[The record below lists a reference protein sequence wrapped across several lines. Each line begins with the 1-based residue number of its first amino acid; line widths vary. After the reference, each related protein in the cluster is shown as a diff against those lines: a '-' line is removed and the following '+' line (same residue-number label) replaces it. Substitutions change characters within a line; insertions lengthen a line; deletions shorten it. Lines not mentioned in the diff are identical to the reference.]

1 MELSLSAAS
10 IAPANIHLTRSDQK
24 LVTQP
29 PTGSVKELASAG
41 PAAIYHPSEETQT
54 VEQPLVAITTWV
66 GRSQSPDFPRYV
78 AITESAKNTL
88 KTSFEAFQSQL
99 SATHPDLASKK
110 YGFTVEADGKLK
122 VLNTAGQ
129 LSTSET
135 QRLTDLLNESADLKA
150 AASAFRDASIDMVDA
165 DSPWSGSY
173 LGRYNLTKENFA
185 NTIDLAPLLK
195 RPARCRPRSFRTG
208 CFSTNWHTKA
218 NWRPKRRKPRCLNG
232 VLRSDL
238 PRRPDKQRRRFPGER
253 FSIGRGQAAPT
264 GDL

>member
-173 LGRYNLTKENFA
+173 LGRYNLTKANFA

-195 RPARCRPRSFRTG
+195 RPGSVPPQE
-208 CFSTNWHTKA
+208 FSDGLFFNQLAYKGELATEATEA
-218 NWRPKRRKPRCLNG
+218 AMLERRAA
-232 VLRSDL
+232 
-238 PRRPDKQRRRFPGER
+238 QRFTA
-253 FSIGRGQAAPT
+253 QA
-264 GDL
+264 